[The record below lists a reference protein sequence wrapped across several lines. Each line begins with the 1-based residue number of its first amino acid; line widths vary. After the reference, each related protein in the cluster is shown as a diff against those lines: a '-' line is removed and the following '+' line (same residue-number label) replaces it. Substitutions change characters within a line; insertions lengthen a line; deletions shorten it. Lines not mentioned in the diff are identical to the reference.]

1 MLNEMKEPIAG
12 SKLTESS
19 RSRYS
24 PDAIY
29 SILAD
34 NRKTEET
41 VKLLPRRTAE
51 RLITL
56 VLIISGLANTISAA
70 EHTPVLLKA
79 KKESEAKGYLF
90 AANHDEIVN
99 KAKQE
104 GKLRVLVSLDAG
116 ILKRLSEG
124 FTKKYPFI
132 QVQADEIRG
141 IDAYTRQL
149 QELKAG
155 LAKGID
161 VNEVDYDY
169 YNEYLPHLKK
179 VDIYGMVEQR
189 VLQMPLQM
197 IDPINRNIVAVGSG
211 IQVVVHHKRL
221 MPADSVP
228 NTWEDFLKPEFKD
241 RKFTLGIRPKDVAAL
256 VPAWGL
262 ERTLDF
268 ARKLSAQNPIWVSGD
283 TRTITSML
291 AGEYALFFGP
301 NYDAVLRAKNKDK
314 TDVLGYKLVEPII
327 VRLNESEGILA
338 SAERPYAAL
347 LWLEYAASAEG
358 QKVLEEGGP
367 YEGSVFIQGTVQEKA
382 VRGKKQSVVDWS
394 HYTRL
399 PEYIKKVVEA
409 YGFPRAEK

>member
-1 MLNEMKEPIAG
+1 M
-12 SKLTESS
+12 
-19 RSRYS
+19 
-24 PDAIY
+24 
-29 SILAD
+29 
-34 NRKTEET
+34 
-41 VKLLPRRTAE
+41 KLLRPRTAD

-56 VLIISGLANTISAA
+56 LLIIFGIADTSIFAA
-70 EHTPVLLKA
+70 EFSPALLKA
-79 KKESEAKGYLF
+79 KKEAEAKAYLF
-90 AANHDEIVN
+90 AASHDEIVN
-99 KAKQE
+99 RAKQE
-104 GKLRVLVSLDAG
+104 GKLRVIVSLDAG

-149 QELKAG
+149 HELKAG

-179 VDIYGMVEQR
+179 VDMYGMVEQR

-197 IDPINRNIVAVGSG
+197 VDPINRNIVAVGSG
-211 IQVVVHHKRL
+211 IQVVAYHKKL
-221 MPADSVP
+221 IPADAVP
-228 NTWEDFLKPEFKD
+228 DTWEGFLKPEFKD
-241 RKFTLGIRPKDVAAL
+241 RKFALGIRPKDVAAL

-262 ERTLDF
+262 EKTLDF
-268 ARKLSAQNPIWVSGD
+268 ARRLSAQNPIWVSGD

-291 AGEYALFFGP
+291 AGEYSLFFGP

-314 TDVLGYKLVEPII
+314 TDVLGYKLVEPVI

-338 SAERPYAAL
+338 AAEHPYAAL
-347 LWLEYAASAEG
+347 LWLEFAASAEG

-382 VRGKKQSVVDWS
+382 VRGKKQSLVDWS
-394 HYTRL
+394 HYTKI
-399 PEYIKKVVEA
+399 PEYIKRVVEA

>member
-1 MLNEMKEPIAG
+1 ME
-12 SKLTESS
+12 
-19 RSRYS
+19 
-24 PDAIY
+24 
-29 SILAD
+29 
-34 NRKTEET
+34 
-41 VKLLPRRTAE
+41 LLRPRTAD

-56 VLIISGLANTISAA
+56 LLVIFGIADTSIFAA
-70 EHTPVLLKA
+70 ELSPTLLKA
-79 KKESEAKGYLF
+79 KKEAEAKGYLF
-90 AANHDEIVN
+90 AASHDEIVN
-99 KAKQE
+99 RAKQE
-104 GKLRVLVSLDAG
+104 GKLRVIVSLDAG

-155 LAKGID
+155 LTKGID

-179 VDIYGMVEQR
+179 VDMYGMVEQR

-197 IDPINRNIVAVGSG
+197 VDPINRNIVAVGSG
-211 IQVVVHHKRL
+211 IQVVAYHKKL
-221 MPADSVP
+221 ISADSVP
-228 NTWEDFLKPEFKD
+228 DTWEGFLKPEFKD
-241 RKFTLGIRPKDVAAL
+241 RKFALGIRPKDVAAL

-262 ERTLDF
+262 EKTLDF
-268 ARKLSAQNPIWVSGD
+268 ARKLTAQNPIWVSGD

-291 AGEYALFFGP
+291 AGEYSLFFGP

-314 TDVLGYKLVEPII
+314 TDVLGYKLVEPVI

-338 SAERPYAAL
+338 AAEHPYAAL
-347 LWLEYAASAEG
+347 LWLEFAASAEG

-382 VRGKKQSVVDWS
+382 VRGKKQSLVDWS
-394 HYTRL
+394 HYTKI

>member
-1 MLNEMKEPIAG
+1 ME
-12 SKLTESS
+12 
-19 RSRYS
+19 
-24 PDAIY
+24 
-29 SILAD
+29 
-34 NRKTEET
+34 
-41 VKLLPRRTAE
+41 LLRPRTAD
-51 RLITL
+51 RLIAL
-56 VLIISGLANTISAA
+56 LLIIFGIADTSIFAA
-70 EHTPVLLKA
+70 ELSRALLKA
-79 KKESEAKGYLF
+79 KKEAEGKAYLF
-90 AANHDEIVN
+90 AASHDEIVN
-99 KAKQE
+99 RAKKE
-104 GKLRVLVSLDAG
+104 GKLRVIVSLDAG

-179 VDIYGMVEQR
+179 VDMYGMVEQR

-197 IDPINRNIVAVGSG
+197 VDPINRNIVAVGSG
-211 IQVVVHHKRL
+211 IQVVAYHKKL
-221 MPADSVP
+221 IPADAVP
-228 NTWEDFLKPEFKD
+228 DTWEGFLKPEFKD
-241 RKFTLGIRPKDVAAL
+241 RKFALGIRPKDVAAL

-262 ERTLDF
+262 EKTLDF
-268 ARKLSAQNPIWVSGD
+268 ARKLTAQNPIWVSGD

-291 AGEYALFFGP
+291 AGEYSLFFGP

-314 TDVLGYKLVEPII
+314 TDVLGYKLVEPVI

-338 SAERPYAAL
+338 AAEHPYAAL
-347 LWLEYAASAEG
+347 LWLEFAASAEG
-358 QKVLEEGGP
+358 QKVLEEAGP

-382 VRGKKQSVVDWS
+382 VRGKKQSLVDWS
-394 HYTRL
+394 HYTKI
-399 PEYIKKVVEA
+399 PEYIKRVVEA

>member
-1 MLNEMKEPIAG
+1 M
-12 SKLTESS
+12 
-19 RSRYS
+19 
-24 PDAIY
+24 
-29 SILAD
+29 
-34 NRKTEET
+34 
-41 VKLLPRRTAE
+41 KLLPRSVAARWI
-51 RLITL
+51 RLL
-56 VLIISGLANTISAA
+56 VVIWAIDASALAA
-70 EHTPVLLKA
+70 EPSPALLKA
-79 KKESEAKGYLF
+79 KKEAETKGYLF
-90 AANHDEIVN
+90 AASHDEIVSR
-99 KAKQE
+99 AKQE
-104 GKLRVLVSLDAG
+104 GKLRVVVSLDAG

-155 LAKGID
+155 LTKGID

-169 YNEYLPHLKK
+169 YNDYLPHLKK
-179 VDIYGMVEQR
+179 VDLYGMIEQR

-197 IDPINRNIVAVGSG
+197 VDPINRNIVAVGSG
-211 IQVVVHHKRL
+211 IQVVVYNKKL
-221 MPADSVP
+221 MPPGAVP
-228 NTWEDFLKPEFKD
+228 NAWEDFLKPEFRD
-241 RKFTLGIRPKDVAAL
+241 RKFALGIRPKDVAVL

-268 ARKLSAQNPIWVSGD
+268 ARKLAAQKPIWVSGD

-301 NYDAVLRAKNKDK
+301 NFDSVLRAKDKDK
-314 TDVLGYKLVEPII
+314 SDVLGYKLVEPVM
-327 VRLNESEGILA
+327 VRLNESQGILA

-347 LWLEYAASAEG
+347 LWLEFAASAEG

-367 YEGSVFIQGTVQEKA
+367 YEGSVFIQGTTQEKA
-382 VRGKKQSVVDWS
+382 VRGKKQSLVDWQ
-394 HYTRL
+394 HYPKM
-399 PEYIKKVVEA
+399 PEYMKRVVEA

>member
-1 MLNEMKEPIAG
+1 ME
-12 SKLTESS
+12 
-19 RSRYS
+19 
-24 PDAIY
+24 
-29 SILAD
+29 
-34 NRKTEET
+34 
-41 VKLLPRRTAE
+41 LLRPRTAD

-56 VLIISGLANTISAA
+56 LLIIFGIADTSIFATELSPA
-70 EHTPVLLKA
+70 LLKA
-79 KKESEAKGYLF
+79 KKEAEGKAYLF
-90 AANHDEIVN
+90 AASHDEIVN
-99 KAKQE
+99 RAKKE
-104 GKLRVLVSLDAG
+104 GKLRVIVSLDAG

-179 VDIYGMVEQR
+179 VDMYGMVEQR

-197 IDPINRNIVAVGSG
+197 VDPINRNIVAVGSG
-211 IQVVVHHKRL
+211 IQVVAYHKKL
-221 MPADSVP
+221 IPADSVP
-228 NTWEDFLKPEFKD
+228 DTWEGFLKPEFKD
-241 RKFTLGIRPKDVAAL
+241 RKFALGIRPKDVAAL

-262 ERTLDF
+262 EKTLDF
-268 ARKLSAQNPIWVSGD
+268 ARKLTAQNPIWVSGD

-291 AGEYALFFGP
+291 AGEYSLFFGP

-314 TDVLGYKLVEPII
+314 TDVLGYKLVEPVI

-338 SAERPYAAL
+338 AAEHPYAAL
-347 LWLEYAASAEG
+347 LWLEFAASAEG
-358 QKVLEEGGP
+358 QKVLEEAGP

-382 VRGKKQSVVDWS
+382 VRGKKQSLVDWS
-394 HYTRL
+394 HYTKI
-399 PEYIKKVVEA
+399 PEYIKRVVEA

>member
-1 MLNEMKEPIAG
+1 ME
-12 SKLTESS
+12 
-19 RSRYS
+19 
-24 PDAIY
+24 
-29 SILAD
+29 
-34 NRKTEET
+34 
-41 VKLLPRRTAE
+41 LLRPRTAD

-56 VLIISGLANTISAA
+56 LLIIFGIADTSIFAA
-70 EHTPVLLKA
+70 ELSPALLKA
-79 KKESEAKGYLF
+79 KKEAEGKAYLF
-90 AANHDEIVN
+90 AASHDEIVN
-99 KAKQE
+99 RAKKE
-104 GKLRVLVSLDAG
+104 GKLRVIVSLDAG
-116 ILKRLSEG
+116 ILKQLSEG

-179 VDIYGMVEQR
+179 MDMYGMVEQR

-197 IDPINRNIVAVGSG
+197 VDPINRNIVAVGSG
-211 IQVVVHHKRL
+211 IQVVAYHKKL
-221 MPADSVP
+221 IPADAVP
-228 NTWEDFLKPEFKD
+228 DTWEGFLKPEFKD
-241 RKFTLGIRPKDVAAL
+241 RKFALGIRPKDVAAL

-262 ERTLDF
+262 EKTLDF
-268 ARKLSAQNPIWVSGD
+268 ARKLTAQNPIWVSGD

-291 AGEYALFFGP
+291 AGEYFLFFGP

-314 TDVLGYKLVEPII
+314 TDVLGYKLVEPVI

-338 SAERPYAAL
+338 AAEHPYAAL

-367 YEGSVFIQGTVQEKA
+367 YEGSVFIQGTVQAKA
-382 VRGKKQSVVDWS
+382 VRGKKQSLVDWS
-394 HYTRL
+394 HYTKL
-399 PEYIKKVVEA
+399 PEYIKRVVEA

>member
-1 MLNEMKEPIAG
+1 ME
-12 SKLTESS
+12 
-19 RSRYS
+19 
-24 PDAIY
+24 
-29 SILAD
+29 
-34 NRKTEET
+34 
-41 VKLLPRRTAE
+41 LLRPRTAD
-51 RLITL
+51 RLIAL
-56 VLIISGLANTISAA
+56 LLIIFGIASTSIFAA
-70 EHTPVLLKA
+70 ELSPALLKA
-79 KKESEAKGYLF
+79 KKEAEGKAYLF
-90 AANHDEIVN
+90 AASHDEIVN
-99 KAKQE
+99 RAKKE
-104 GKLRVLVSLDAG
+104 GKLRVIVSLDAG

-179 VDIYGMVEQR
+179 MDMYGMVEQR

-197 IDPINRNIVAVGSG
+197 VDPINRNIVAVGSG
-211 IQVVVHHKRL
+211 IQVVAYHKKL
-221 MPADSVP
+221 IPADSVP
-228 NTWEDFLKPEFKD
+228 DTWEGFLKPEFKD
-241 RKFTLGIRPKDVAAL
+241 RKFALGIRPKDVAAL

-262 ERTLDF
+262 EKTLDF
-268 ARKLSAQNPIWVSGD
+268 ARKLTAQNPIWVSGD

-291 AGEYALFFGP
+291 AGEYSLFFGP

-314 TDVLGYKLVEPII
+314 TDVLGYKLVEPVI

-338 SAERPYAAL
+338 SAEHPYAAL
-347 LWLEYAASAEG
+347 LWLEFVASVDG

-382 VRGKKQSVVDWS
+382 VRGKKQSLVDWS
-394 HYTRL
+394 HYTKI
-399 PEYIKKVVEA
+399 PEYIKRVVEA

>member
-1 MLNEMKEPIAG
+1 M
-12 SKLTESS
+12 
-19 RSRYS
+19 
-24 PDAIY
+24 
-29 SILAD
+29 
-34 NRKTEET
+34 
-41 VKLLPRRTAE
+41 KLLRPRTAD

-56 VLIISGLANTISAA
+56 LLIIFGIADTSIFAA
-70 EHTPVLLKA
+70 EPSPALLKA
-79 KKESEAKGYLF
+79 KKEAEAKAYLF
-90 AANHDEIVN
+90 AASHDEIVN
-99 KAKQE
+99 RAKQE
-104 GKLRVLVSLDAG
+104 GKLRVIVSLDAG

-155 LAKGID
+155 LTKGID

-179 VDIYGMVEQR
+179 VDMYGMVEQR

-197 IDPINRNIVAVGSG
+197 VDPINRNIVAVGSG
-211 IQVVVHHKRL
+211 IQVVAYHKKL
-221 MPADSVP
+221 IPADAVP
-228 NTWEDFLKPEFKD
+228 DTWEGFLKPEFKD
-241 RKFTLGIRPKDVAAL
+241 RKFALGIRPKDVAAL

-262 ERTLDF
+262 EKTLDF
-268 ARKLSAQNPIWVSGD
+268 ARRLSAQNPIWVSGD

-291 AGEYALFFGP
+291 AGEYSLFFGP

-314 TDVLGYKLVEPII
+314 TDVLGYKLVEPVI

-338 SAERPYAAL
+338 AAEHPYAAL
-347 LWLEYAASAEG
+347 LWLEFAASAEG

-382 VRGKKQSVVDWS
+382 VRGKKQSLVDWS
-394 HYTRL
+394 HNTKI
-399 PEYIKKVVEA
+399 PEYIKRVVEA

>member
-1 MLNEMKEPIAG
+1 ME
-12 SKLTESS
+12 
-19 RSRYS
+19 
-24 PDAIY
+24 
-29 SILAD
+29 
-34 NRKTEET
+34 
-41 VKLLPRRTAE
+41 LLRPRTAD

-56 VLIISGLANTISAA
+56 LLIIFGIADTSIFAA
-70 EHTPVLLKA
+70 EPSPALLKA
-79 KKESEAKGYLF
+79 KKEAEAKAYLF
-90 AANHDEIVN
+90 AASHDEIVN
-99 KAKQE
+99 RAKQE
-104 GKLRVLVSLDAG
+104 GKLRVIVSLDAG

-179 VDIYGMVEQR
+179 VDMYGMVEQR

-197 IDPINRNIVAVGSG
+197 VDPINRNIVAVGSG
-211 IQVVVHHKRL
+211 IQVVAYHKKL
-221 MPADSVP
+221 IPADAVP
-228 NTWEDFLKPEFKD
+228 DTWEGFLKPEFKD
-241 RKFTLGIRPKDVAAL
+241 RKFALGIRPKDVAAL

-262 ERTLDF
+262 EKTLDF
-268 ARKLSAQNPIWVSGD
+268 ARKLTAQNPIWVSGD

-291 AGEYALFFGP
+291 AGEYSLFFGP

-314 TDVLGYKLVEPII
+314 TDVLGYKLVEPVI

-338 SAERPYAAL
+338 AAEHPYAAL
-347 LWLEYAASAEG
+347 LWLEFAASAEG

-382 VRGKKQSVVDWS
+382 VRGKKQSLVDWS
-394 HYTRL
+394 HYTKI
-399 PEYIKKVVEA
+399 PEYIKRVVEA

>member
-1 MLNEMKEPIAG
+1 MMMPLRPRNNRLSALLLVFVWIMLARRAPLAFAA
-12 SKLTESS
+12 
-19 RSRYS
+19 
-24 PDAIY
+24 DA
-29 SILAD
+29 
-34 NRKTEET
+34 
-41 VKLLPRRTAE
+41 
-51 RLITL
+51 
-56 VLIISGLANTISAA
+56 SAA
-70 EHTPVLLKA
+70 LIKA
-79 KKESEAKGYLF
+79 KQEAEAKGFLF
-90 AANHDEIVN
+90 AASHAEIVG

-104 GKLRVLVSLDAG
+104 GRLRVIVSLDAG

-155 LAKGID
+155 LVKGVD

-169 YNEYLPHLKK
+169 YNDYLPHLRK
-179 VDIYGMVEQR
+179 VDFHGMAEHR
-189 VLQMPLQM
+189 VIQMPLQM
-197 IDPINRNIVAVGSG
+197 IDPVNRNIVAVGSG
-211 IQVVVHHKRL
+211 IQVAAHHKKL
-221 MPADSVP
+221 LGADLVP
-228 NTWEDFLKPEFKD
+228 DTWEGFLKPEFKD

-262 ERTLDF
+262 EKTLDF
-268 ARKLSAQNPIWVSGD
+268 ARKLAAQNPIWVSGD

-301 NYDAVLRAKNKDK
+301 NYDSVLRAKKKDK
-314 TDVLGYKLVEPII
+314 MDILGHKLVEPVII
-327 VRLNESEGILA
+327 RLNESEGILA

-347 LWLEYAASAEG
+347 LWLEYVASADG

-367 YEGSVFIQGTVQEKA
+367 YEGSVFIQDTVQEKA
-382 VRGKKQSVVDWS
+382 VRGKKQSLVDWR
-394 HYTRL
+394 HYSKM
-399 PEYIKKVVEA
+399 PEYMKKVVEA

>member
-1 MLNEMKEPIAG
+1 ME
-12 SKLTESS
+12 
-19 RSRYS
+19 
-24 PDAIY
+24 
-29 SILAD
+29 
-34 NRKTEET
+34 
-41 VKLLPRRTAE
+41 LLRPRTAD

-56 VLIISGLANTISAA
+56 LLIIFGIADTSIFAA
-70 EHTPVLLKA
+70 ELSPALLKA
-79 KKESEAKGYLF
+79 KKEAEGKAYLF
-90 AANHDEIVN
+90 AASHDEIVN
-99 KAKQE
+99 RAKQE
-104 GKLRVLVSLDAG
+104 GKLRVIVSLDAG
-116 ILKRLSEG
+116 ILKRLSQG

-155 LAKGID
+155 LAKGIG

-179 VDIYGMVEQR
+179 VDMYGMVEQR

-197 IDPINRNIVAVGSG
+197 VDPINRNIVAVGSG
-211 IQVVVHHKRL
+211 IQVVAYHKKL
-221 MPADSVP
+221 IPADSVP
-228 NTWEDFLKPEFKD
+228 DTWEGFLKPEFKD
-241 RKFTLGIRPKDVAAL
+241 RKFALGIRPKDVAAL

-262 ERTLDF
+262 EKTLDF
-268 ARKLSAQNPIWVSGD
+268 ARKLTAQNPIWVSGD

-291 AGEYALFFGP
+291 AGEYSLFFGP

-314 TDVLGYKLVEPII
+314 TDVLGYKLVEPVI

-338 SAERPYAAL
+338 AAEHPYAAL
-347 LWLEYAASAEG
+347 LWLEFAASAEG

-382 VRGKKQSVVDWS
+382 VRGKKQSLVDWS
-394 HYTRL
+394 HYTKI
-399 PEYIKKVVEA
+399 PEYIKRVVEA

>member
-1 MLNEMKEPIAG
+1 ML
-12 SKLTESS
+12 LS
-19 RSRYS
+19 RRS
-24 PDAIY
+24 
-29 SILAD
+29 
-34 NRKTEET
+34 
-41 VKLLPRRTAE
+41 AE
-51 RLITL
+51 RLITFL
-56 VLIISGLANTISAA
+56 LIIFGIANTSILAA
-70 EHTPVLLKA
+70 ELSPALLKA
-79 KKESEAKGYLF
+79 KKEAEAKGYLF
-90 AANHDEIVN
+90 AASHDEIVN
-99 KAKQE
+99 RAKQE
-104 GKLRVLVSLDAG
+104 GKLRVIVSLDAG

-132 QVQADEIRG
+132 QVQANEIRG

-161 VNEVDYDY
+161 INEVDYDY

-179 VDIYGMVEQR
+179 VDMYGMVEQR

-197 IDPINRNIVAVGSG
+197 VDPINRNILAVGSG
-211 IQVVVHHKRL
+211 IQVVAYHKKL
-221 MPADSVP
+221 VPVESVP

-241 RKFTLGIRPKDVAAL
+241 RKFALGIRPKDVAAL

-262 ERTLDF
+262 EKTLDF
-268 ARKLSAQNPIWVSGD
+268 ARKLAGQNPIWVSGD

-291 AGEYALFFGP
+291 AGEYSLFFGP
-301 NYDAVLRAKNKDK
+301 NFDSVLRAKNKDK
-314 TDVLGYKLVEPII
+314 IDVLGYKLVEPVI

-338 SAERPYAAL
+338 SAEHPYAAL
-347 LWLEYAASAEG
+347 LWLEFAASAEG

-382 VRGKKQSVVDWS
+382 VRGKKQSVVDWN
-394 HYTRL
+394 HYAKM
-399 PEYIKKVVEA
+399 PEYIKRVVEA

>member
-1 MLNEMKEPIAG
+1 MEWLP
-12 SKLTESS
+12 
-19 RSRYS
+19 
-24 PDAIY
+24 
-29 SILAD
+29 
-34 NRKTEET
+34 RKT
-41 VKLLPRRTAE
+41 VDH
-51 RLITL
+51 LITFL
-56 VLIISGLANTISAA
+56 LIIFGIANTSLFAA
-70 EHTPVLLKA
+70 ELGPALLKA
-79 KKESEAKGYLF
+79 KKETEAKGYLF
-90 AANHDEIVN
+90 AASHDEIVN
-99 KAKQE
+99 RAKQE
-104 GKLRVLVSLDAG
+104 GKLRVIVSLDAG

-179 VDIYGMVEQR
+179 VDMYGMVEQR

-197 IDPINRNIVAVGSG
+197 VDPINRNIVAVGSG
-211 IQVVVHHKRL
+211 IQVVAYHKKL
-221 MPADSVP
+221 IPADSVP
-228 NTWEDFLKPEFKD
+228 NTWEGFLKPELKD
-241 RKFTLGIRPKDVAAL
+241 RKFALGIRPKDVAAL

-262 ERTLDF
+262 EKTLDF
-268 ARKLSAQNPIWVSGD
+268 ARRLTAQNPIWVSGD

-291 AGEYALFFGP
+291 AGEHALFFGP

-314 TDVLGYKLVEPII
+314 TDVLGYKLAEPII

-338 SAERPYAAL
+338 SAEHPYAAL
-347 LWLEYAASAEG
+347 LWLEFTASAEG

-382 VRGKKQSVVDWS
+382 VRGKKQSLVDWS
-394 HYTRL
+394 HYTKI
-399 PEYIKKVVEA
+399 PEYIKRVVEA

>member
-1 MLNEMKEPIAG
+1 ME
-12 SKLTESS
+12 
-19 RSRYS
+19 
-24 PDAIY
+24 
-29 SILAD
+29 
-34 NRKTEET
+34 
-41 VKLLPRRTAE
+41 LLRPRTAD

-56 VLIISGLANTISAA
+56 LLIIFGIADTSIFAA
-70 EHTPVLLKA
+70 ELSPALLKA
-79 KKESEAKGYLF
+79 KKEAEGKAYLF
-90 AANHDEIVN
+90 AASHDEIVN
-99 KAKQE
+99 RAKQE
-104 GKLRVLVSLDAG
+104 GKLRVIVSLDAG
-116 ILKRLSEG
+116 ILKRLSQG

-179 VDIYGMVEQR
+179 VDMYGMVEQR

-197 IDPINRNIVAVGSG
+197 VDPINRNIVAVGSG
-211 IQVVVHHKRL
+211 IQVVAYHKKL
-221 MPADSVP
+221 ISADSVP
-228 NTWEDFLKPEFKD
+228 DTWEGFLKPEFKD
-241 RKFTLGIRPKDVAAL
+241 RKFALGIRPKDVAAL

-262 ERTLDF
+262 EKTLDF
-268 ARKLSAQNPIWVSGD
+268 ARKLTAQNPIWVSGD

-291 AGEYALFFGP
+291 AGEYSLFFGP

-314 TDVLGYKLVEPII
+314 TDVLGYKLVEPVI

-338 SAERPYAAL
+338 AAEHPYAAL
-347 LWLEYAASAEG
+347 LWLEFAASAEG

-382 VRGKKQSVVDWS
+382 VRGKKQSLVDWS
-394 HYTRL
+394 HYTKI
-399 PEYIKKVVEA
+399 PEYIKRVVEA

>member
-1 MLNEMKEPIAG
+1 ME
-12 SKLTESS
+12 
-19 RSRYS
+19 
-24 PDAIY
+24 
-29 SILAD
+29 
-34 NRKTEET
+34 
-41 VKLLPRRTAE
+41 LLRPRTAD

-56 VLIISGLANTISAA
+56 LLVIFGIADTSIFAA
-70 EHTPVLLKA
+70 ELSPTLLKA
-79 KKESEAKGYLF
+79 KKEAEAKGYLC
-90 AANHDEIVN
+90 AASHDEIVN
-99 KAKQE
+99 RAKQE
-104 GKLRVLVSLDAG
+104 GKLRVIVSLDAG

-149 QELKAG
+149 HELKAG

-179 VDIYGMVEQR
+179 VDMYGMVEQR

-197 IDPINRNIVAVGSG
+197 VDPINRNIVAVGSG
-211 IQVVVHHKRL
+211 IQVVAYHKKL
-221 MPADSVP
+221 IPADSVP
-228 NTWEDFLKPEFKD
+228 DTWEGFLKPEFKD
-241 RKFTLGIRPKDVAAL
+241 RKFALGIRPKDVAAL

-262 ERTLDF
+262 EKTLDF
-268 ARKLSAQNPIWVSGD
+268 ARKLTAQNPIWVSGD

-291 AGEYALFFGP
+291 AGEYSLFFGP

-314 TDVLGYKLVEPII
+314 TDVLGYKLVEPVI

-338 SAERPYAAL
+338 AAEHPYAAL
-347 LWLEYAASAEG
+347 LWLEFAASAEG

-382 VRGKKQSVVDWS
+382 VRGKKQSLVDWS
-394 HYTRL
+394 HYTKI
-399 PEYIKKVVEA
+399 PEYIKRVVEA

>member
-1 MLNEMKEPIAG
+1 MI
-12 SKLTESS
+12 
-19 RSRYS
+19 
-24 PDAIY
+24 
-29 SILAD
+29 
-34 NRKTEET
+34 
-41 VKLLPRRTAE
+41 LLPRKMAG
-51 RLITL
+51 RLVTL
-56 VLIISGLANTISAA
+56 LVMSSVISAA
-70 EHTPVLLKA
+70 HVDAAEPGAALLKA
-79 KKESEAKGYLF
+79 KKEAEAKGFLF
-90 AANHDEIVN
+90 AASHDEIVS

-104 GKLRVLVSLDAG
+104 GKLRVIVSLDAG

-149 QELKAG
+149 QELQAG

-169 YNEYLPHLKK
+169 YNDYLPHLKK
-179 VDIYGMVEQR
+179 VDMYGMAEHR
-189 VLQMPLQM
+189 VIQMPLQM
-197 IDPINRNIVAVGSG
+197 VDPINRNIVAVGSG
-211 IQVVVHHKRL
+211 IQVTAHHKKL
-221 MPADSVP
+221 LAADSVP
-228 NTWEDFLKPEFKD
+228 DTWEGFLKPEFKD

-262 ERTLDF
+262 EKTLDF
-268 ARKLSAQNPIWVSGD
+268 ARKLAAQNPIWVSGD

-301 NYDAVLRAKNKDK
+301 NYDSVLRAKNKDK
-314 TDVLGYKLVEPII
+314 MDILGHKLTEPVII
-327 VRLNESEGILA
+327 RLNESEGILA

-347 LWLEYAASAEG
+347 LWLEYVASADG

-382 VRGKKQSVVDWS
+382 VRGKKQSLVDWR
-394 HYTRL
+394 HYSKM
-399 PEYIKKVVEA
+399 PEYMKRVVEA

>member
-1 MLNEMKEPIAG
+1 MKEAEG
-12 SKLTESS
+12 KMKLLS
-19 RSRYS
+19 RS
-24 PDAIY
+24 
-29 SILAD
+29 
-34 NRKTEET
+34 
-41 VKLLPRRTAE
+41 TAE
-51 RLITL
+51 LVTL
-56 VLIISGLANTISAA
+56 VLIISGLANTIVLAA
-70 EHTPVLLKA
+70 EVTPALLKA
-79 KKESEAKGYLF
+79 KKEAEARGYLF
-90 AANHDEIVN
+90 AASHDEIVN

-104 GKLRVLVSLDAG
+104 GKLRVIVSLDAG

-179 VDIYGMVEQR
+179 
-189 VLQMPLQM
+189 
-197 IDPINRNIVAVGSG
+197 
-211 IQVVVHHKRL
+211 L
-221 MPADSVP
+221 MPAESVP
-228 NTWEDFLKPEFKD
+228 NAWEDFLKPEFKG
-241 RKFTLGIRPKDVAAL
+241 RKFALGIRPKDVAVL

-262 ERTLDF
+262 EKTLDF
-268 ARKLSAQNPIWVSGD
+268 ARKLAAQNPIWVSGD

-301 NYDAVLRAKNKDK
+301 NYDSVLRAKNKDK
-314 TDVLGYKLVEPII
+314 TDVLGYKLAEPVV

-394 HYTRL
+394 HYTKL
-399 PEYIKKVVEA
+399 PEYMKKVVEA
-409 YGFPRAEK
+409 